1 MSPADLFDEAIAD
14 MISDGVTDL
23 FPPLIKM
30 HFEKDET
37 KKVIAEQI
45 SNVSVFRIQYYLSG
59 FTRDT
64 SLQRQAFLN
73 CLLWE
78 LGLHVNQL
86 QLSKL

>member
-1 MSPADLFDEAIAD
+1 MSPADVFDEAIAD

-37 KKVIAEQI
+37 KKVIPELI
-45 SNVSVFRIQYYLSG
+45 SNVSVFRVICQALLETPAFSDRHFLSV
-59 FTRDT
+59 
-64 SLQRQAFLN
+64 
-73 CLLWE
+73 LLWE

-86 QLSKL
+86 QLS